1 MMIKMRHTFITVFA
15 MHGVYVNFRLT
26 HPAVF
31 DLGLRLRVVLVG
43 LVGIVGGVVGFFG
56 LHLFGTSFGFF
67 GVAFGGVGVW
77 FSAQVFVEAFVHA
90 VGFGGDV
97 GVVYAGDGYGSEEYG
112 EGDG

>member
-77 FSAQVFVEAFVHA
+77 FSTQVFVEAFVHA